1 MKIFVGNFAFSMTDS
16 ALRSLFEPFGA
27 IESASVV
34 TDQST
39 GHSRGFGFVEMGEED
54 AAKAIASLNGS
65 DSGGRTLTVNQ
76 ARPKVDRGSS
86 RGSWSDSKPRNGRQP
101 RW

>member
-16 ALRSLFEPFGA
+16 ALRSLFEPFGPV
-27 IESASVV
+27 ESAAVV

-39 GHSRGFGFVEMGEED
+39 GRSRGFGFVEMADEP
-54 AAKAIASLNGS
+54 AAKAISALNGS
-65 DSGGRTLTVNQ
+65 DSGGRALTVNQ
-76 ARPKVDRGSS
+76 ARPKGEHGS
-86 RGSWSDSKPRNGRQP
+86 RGSYDSKQRNERPP